1 MVGKINLLFLIVWNM
16 IAGLYR
22 RFVYGKAYKASRI
35 QRISPFASVI
45 IRENGKINFDH
56 NIAVSSGCVIES
68 IGTGNISIGKR
79 TYFNR
84 GCMISSHESVSIG
97 EDCLFGPDVKIYDN
111 DHCYGREEGVS
122 HDLKKSSVSIGDRC
136 WIASNVVMLR
146 GTEIGDRCVIGAGC
160 VVKGKIPAG
169 SVVKLKQSIEII

>member
-1 MVGKINLLFLIVWNM
+1 MVGKINLLFPIVMNM

-136 WIASNVVMLR
+136 RFASKVVILR
-146 GTEIGDRCVIGAGC
+146 GTEVGDR
-160 VVKGKIPAG
+160 
-169 SVVKLKQSIEII
+169 